1 MIKPL
6 SPNLLYTPC
15 DGSQFSFETTDQLPE
30 LGEIIGQERALRA
43 LHFGAGIRQEGYNLF
58 VLGPTGL
65 GKHTVVREYLEEKSR
80 GETAPRDWVYVNNFE
95 TPSKPIAISLN
106 CGHAHIFRDDMRQLI
121 EDLRTAI
128 PSAFEAEEYHARTQ
142 EIEEDLKKTIEDSF
156 SKLADEAESHNIRLL
171 RTPHGFAFAPMKNN
185 EVLKPKD
192 FEKLP
197 EEEQQRIDETMSVL
211 EEKLTTVLRMQ
222 PQWQREARN
231 KFKELNREIVMFASG
246 HLIDEL
252 KSKYIDNKVI
262 QEYLDA
268 VQQDVINNL
277 QDFRREEETP
287 EMMGIPLV
295 EKPTFHR
302 YEANIIVE
310 QSEEDGAPVVFEDN
324 PNYGNLV
331 GAVEHTAH
339 LGALQTDFTLIK
351 AGSLH
356 KANGGYLIID
366 AIKLLS
372 QPYAWEG
379 LKRALSSHQIKIQ
392 SLGQIY
398 SLVSTVS
405 REPEPI
411 PLDIKVVLI
420 GDRILYYL
428 LHAYDPEFKQL
439 FKVMADFDDQF
450 NRTPENQQ
458 IYAQLIATLL
468 RRDKLRPFDKKAV
481 MRVIEHSARIAD
493 DAEKLTT
500 YLMDIADLLREAD
513 HFAEEANH
521 PVVHSD
527 DVQQAIDAQVYRS
540 DRIRERLQEEILRGT
555 LMIDSAGSKTGQ
567 INGLA
572 VVQLGNF
579 SFATPSRITATMRLG
594 EGEVVDIERETEL
607 GGAIHSKGVFIL
619 SAFLGERYAK
629 ERPLSLTASLVFE
642 QSYGEIE
649 GDSASMAELCALLS
663 ALSNVP
669 IQQGIAIT
677 GSVNQRGEAQ
687 AIGGVNEKIE
697 GFFDI
702 CKSRELNGEQGVL
715 IPQSNVKHLML
726 RHDVVAACQEGKFAV
741 YAYNNV
747 DEAIE
752 ILTSQSAEKIN
763 QLVEQRLEEL
773 ENIREEYSKAA
784 RGSKDSNEQQND

>member
-6 SPNLLYTPC
+6 APEQLYTAC
-15 DGSQFSFETTDQLPE
+15 DVNQFSFDTTDQLQD
-30 LGEIIGQERALRA
+30 LKEIIGQDRALQA
-43 LHFGAGIRQEGYNLF
+43 LHFGAGIQQEGYNLY

-80 GETAPRDWVYVNNFE
+80 IETPPYDWVYVNNFE
-95 TPSKPIAISLN
+95 APSKPIAISLE
-106 CGHAHIFRDDMRQLI
+106 CGHAQIFRDDMRQLV

-128 PSAFEAEEYHARTQ
+128 PGAFEAEEYHARTQ
-142 EIEEDLKKTIEDSF
+142 EIEEDLKKTIENAF
-156 SKLADEAESHNIRLL
+156 NTLADEAESHDIRLL

-197 EEEQQRIDETMSVL
+197 EKEQQRIDETMSAL
-211 EEKLTTVLRMQ
+211 EEKLTSVLRMQ

-252 KSKYIDNKVI
+252 KNKYIDNKVI
-262 QEYLDA
+262 QKYLDA

-287 EMMGIPLV
+287 ELMGIPLM
-295 EKPTFHR
+295 EKPTFRR
-302 YEANIIVE
+302 YEVNVIVE
-310 QSEEDGAPVVFEDN
+310 QSAEDGAPVVFEDN
-324 PNYGNLV
+324 PNYANLV

-356 KANGGYLIID
+356 KANGGYLMID
-366 AIKLLS
+366 AIKLLT

-379 LKRALSSHQIKIQ
+379 LKRALSSRQIKIQ
-392 SLGQIY
+392 SLGQVY

-405 REPEPI
+405 LEPEPI

-420 GDRILYYL
+420 GDRMLYYL
-428 LHAYDPEFKQL
+428 LHAYDHEFKQL
-439 FKVMADFDDQF
+439 FKVMADFDDQLQ
-450 NRTPENQQ
+450 RTDENQQ

-468 RRDKLRPFDKKAV
+468 RRNKLRPFDRSAV
-481 MRVIEHSARIAD
+481 ARVIEHGARIAD

-500 YLMDIADLLREAD
+500 YVMDIADLLREAD
-513 HFAEEANH
+513 HFANQEEH
-521 PVVHSD
+521 PVVHRT
-527 DVQQAIDAQVYRS
+527 DVQQAIDAQIYRS
-540 DRIRERLQEEILRGT
+540 DRIREHLQQEIIRGT
-555 LMIDSAGSKTGQ
+555 LMIDSEGAKTGQ

-572 VVQLGNF
+572 VIQLGNF
-579 SFATPSRITATMRLG
+579 SFATPSRITATTRLG
-594 EGEVVDIERETEL
+594 EGEVIDIERETEL
-607 GGAIHSKGVFIL
+607 GGAIHSKGIFIL
-619 SAFLGERYAK
+619 SAFLGERYAR
-629 ERPLSLTASLVFE
+629 ERPMSLSASLVFE
-642 QSYGEIE
+642 QSYGLVE

-663 ALSNVP
+663 ALSDIPVK
-669 IQQGIAIT
+669 QGIAMT

-702 CKSRELNGEQGVL
+702 CKARGLNKEQGVL
-715 IPQSNVKHLML
+715 IPVSNVKHLML
-726 RHDVVAACQEGKFAV
+726 RHDVVSACEEEKFSI
-741 YAYNNV
+741 YAYKNV
-747 DEAIE
+747 DEALE
-752 ILTSQSAEKIN
+752 ILTGESADSIN
-763 QLVEQRLEEL
+763 HKVEQRLIEL
-773 ENIREEYSKAA
+773 ENIREEFSKAA
-784 RGSKDSNEQQND
+784 RGSEDSNEQ

>member
-1 MIKPL
+1 
-6 SPNLLYTPC
+6 LY
-15 DGSQFSFETTDQLPE
+15 
-30 LGEIIGQERALRA
+30 LGQPDWA
-43 LHFGAGIRQEGYNLF
+43 N
-58 VLGPTGL
+58 
-65 GKHTVVREYLEEKSR
+65 TVVREYLEEKSR
-80 GETAPRDWVYVNNFE
+80 TETAPNDWVYVNNFE

-106 CGHAHIFRDDMRQLI
+106 CGQAHVFRDDMRQLV

-128 PSAFEAEEYHARTQ
+128 PGAFEAEEYHARTQ
-142 EIEEDLKKTIEDSF
+142 EIEDDLKKTIEDAF

-197 EEEQQRIDETMSVL
+197 EEEQKRIDETMSAL
-211 EEKLTTVLRMQ
+211 EEKLTSVLRMQ

-252 KSKYIDNKVI
+252 KNKYLDNKII

-277 QDFRREEETP
+277 QDFRREEEAP
-287 EMMGIPLV
+287 EVMGIPLM
-295 EKPTFHR
+295 EKPTFRR
-302 YEANIIVE
+302 YEVNVIVE
-310 QSEEDGAPVVFEDN
+310 QSKEDGAPVVFEDN

-392 SLGQIY
+392 SLGQVF

-405 REPEPI
+405 LEPEPI

-450 NRTPENQQ
+450 NRSPENQQ

-468 RRDKLRPFDKKAV
+468 RRDKLRPFDKTAV

-500 YLMDIADLLREAD
+500 YVMDIADLLREAD
-513 HFAEEANH
+513 HFARQADH
-521 PVVHSD
+521 PVVHRD
-527 DVQQAIDAQVYRS
+527 DVQQAIDAQVYRN
-540 DRIRERLQEEILRGT
+540 DRIRERLQEEIIRGT
-555 LMIDSAGSKTGQ
+555 LMIDSAGSKPGQ

-572 VVQLGNF
+572 VMQLGNF
-579 SFATPSRITATMRLG
+579 SFATPSRITATTRLG
-594 EGEVVDIERETEL
+594 EGEVIDIERETEL

-629 ERPLSLTASLVFE
+629 ERPMSLTASLVFE
-642 QSYGEIE
+642 QSYGQIE

-669 IQQGIAIT
+669 VKQGIAIT

-702 CKSRELNGEQGVL
+702 CKARELNGEQGVL

-726 RHDVVAACQEGKFAV
+726 RHDVVSACQQGQFAV

-752 ILTSQSAEKIN
+752 VLTGQSSDKIN

-784 RGSKDSNEQQND
+784 RGSKDNNEQQND

>member
-1 MIKPL
+1 M
-6 SPNLLYTPC
+6 
-15 DGSQFSFETTDQLPE
+15 
-30 LGEIIGQERALRA
+30 
-43 LHFGAGIRQEGYNLF
+43 
-58 VLGPTGL
+58 
-65 GKHTVVREYLEEKSR
+65 
-80 GETAPRDWVYVNNFE
+80 
-95 TPSKPIAISLN
+95 
-106 CGHAHIFRDDMRQLI
+106 
-121 EDLRTAI
+121 
-128 PSAFEAEEYHARTQ
+128 
-142 EIEEDLKKTIEDSF
+142 
-156 SKLADEAESHNIRLL
+156 
-171 RTPHGFAFAPMKNN
+171 
-185 EVLKPKD
+185 
-192 FEKLP
+192 
-197 EEEQQRIDETMSVL
+197 
-211 EEKLTTVLRMQ
+211 
-222 PQWQREARN
+222 
-231 KFKELNREIVMFASG
+231 
-246 HLIDEL
+246 
-252 KSKYIDNKVI
+252 
-262 QEYLDA
+262 
-268 VQQDVINNL
+268 
-277 QDFRREEETP
+277 
-287 EMMGIPLV
+287 
-295 EKPTFHR
+295 
-302 YEANIIVE
+302 
-310 QSEEDGAPVVFEDN
+310 
-324 PNYGNLV
+324 
-331 GAVEHTAH
+331 
-339 LGALQTDFTLIK
+339 
-351 AGSLH
+351 
-356 KANGGYLIID
+356 
-366 AIKLLS
+366 S

-379 LKRALSSHQIKIQ
+379 LKRALSSRQIKIQ

-405 REPEPI
+405 LEPEPI

-513 HFAEEANH
+513 HFAEEENH

-663 ALSNVP
+663 SLSNVP

-702 CKSRELNGEQGVL
+702 CKSRELNGQQGVL

-726 RHDVVAACQEGKFAV
+726 RHDVVSACREGKFAV
-741 YAYNNV
+741 YAYSNV

-752 ILTSQSAEKIN
+752 ILTGQTSEKIN

-784 RGSKDSNEQQND
+784 RGSKDNHEQQND